1 MSAIALE
8 KGQVLMGADFMD
20 WEVIDGNVPREVAW
34 EWMLT
39 VDPKAMVAG
48 AVPTDYLREQTKR
61 GACCIVHG
69 YWINHAGIVVL
80 VPTRDVKMALAI
92 RRVDDKFQLL
102 GRRGG

>member
-8 KGQVLMGADFMD
+8 KGRVLMGTDFMD

-39 VDPKAMVAG
+39 VDPKSMVART
-48 AVPTDYLREQTKR
+48 ASTDYLRVQMECR
-61 GACCIVHG
+61 SFGIIHG
-69 YWINHAGIVVL
+69 EWTNHAGVVVL

-102 GRRGG
+102 GRREG